1 MNDIALMLINSMNNM
16 QNTQSAA
23 GLESYLEQLEQIGQ
37 GQSEINM
44 GTMQL
49 GQMGMMS
56 QQEMMK
62 RLQAKQESL
71 EEQLEQLM
79 EEMPGNQGQGGLSKA
94 SEDMDDVIRKFQ
106 QGRINNETK
115 DKQQKI
121 LSRLLDSQK
130 SIKEKD
136 YSDKRKGDIAGEIEY
151 SGPEELPSDLGEKN
165 SIFINAMEKALDQNY
180 SQEYQEIIKVYFKEL
195 QEQSND

>member
-1 MNDIALMLINSMNNM
+1 MSFKDKILNN
-16 QNTQSAA
+16 QSPW
-23 GLESYLEQLEQIGQ
+23 GSPSGGGDQ
-37 GQSEINM
+37 GSS
-44 GTMQL
+44 G
-49 GQMGMMS
+49 
-56 QQEMMK
+56 
-62 RLQAKQESL
+62 
-71 EEQLEQLM
+71 
-79 EEMPGNQGQGGLSKA
+79 GNGSGSRREPPNL
-94 SEDMDDVIRKFQ
+94 DDVIRNFQ

-130 SIKEKD
+130 SIKERD
-136 YSDKRKGDIAGEIEY
+136 YSDKRKGDIAAEIEY

-165 SIFINAMEKALDQNY
+165 TIFINAMEKALDQNY